1 MDAQEATERIN
12 SVIEAVQSGISIGNA
27 IRDIF
32 QEELSQF
39 DEGTEEWLAAYRK
52 LLNAYQSAT
61 GVSILNI
68 GQSMEALHN
77 RVNNIY
83 EMAQK

>member
-1 MDAQEATERIN
+1 MDRIN
-12 SVIEAVQSGISIGNA
+12 EVLMAVSSGASIGEA
-27 IRDIF
+27 IRAVF
-32 QEELSQF
+32 REELSQF
-39 DEGTEEWLAAYRK
+39 KQGSEEWVAAYNK
-52 LLNAYQSAT
+52 LLNAYQSAVN
-61 GVSILNI
+61 VSILNI